1 MRLVYMH
8 IPKTGG
14 RTLRTL
20 LEYFYT
26 HEEVHIVDDLHK
38 PDIPASACLIM
49 AHLPYG
55 LVPVNGHTLHLT
67 ILRHPARRI
76 ASYYQMCKRNR
87 PGWALYERFWNGG
100 EAIPM
105 VAFARGDL
113 GLRDQIDNAMVRQ
126 LAGWDVLIA
135 NRPVHEG
142 DYLRA
147 QANLDT
153 CLFGLTE
160 RYDEFVMQLGERMG
174 WSIPDYPRQ
183 NVAIPYTISVAELAE
198 LNAINDWDLRLYD
211 WAAAEFE
218 RRSDAR

>member
-1 MRLVYMH
+1 M
-8 IPKTGG
+8 
-14 RTLRTL
+14 RTL
-20 LEYFYT
+20 LEHFYC
-26 HEEVHIVDDLHK
+26 HEEVHIIGDLHK
-38 PDIPASACLIM
+38 PDIPNSARLIM

-55 LVPVNGHTLHLT
+55 LVPVNDAILHLT
-67 ILRHPARRI
+67 LLRHPARRI

-87 PGWALYERFWNGG
+87 PGWALYDRFWDGG
-100 EAIPM
+100 KAISL

-126 LAGWDVLIA
+126 LAGWDVLTN

-147 QANLDT
+147 QANLAT

-160 RYDEFVMQLGERMG
+160 RYQEFVTMLSERMG

-183 NVAIPYTISVAELAE
+183 NAAIPYVVSEADLSEVG
-198 LNAINDWDLRLYD
+198 AINQWDMHLYD
-211 WAAAEFE
+211 WAVQEFE
-218 RRSDAR
+218 SRYHAR